1 MNALFGTPL
10 SIMPL
15 YAIRSEKATGSPST
29 TSSAPVVTAVAPQRS
44 SVFTA
49 SAVLT
54 AQAAAPPITWSVK
67 PVAVTMR
74 SAFSSSPEERS
85 TPPAV
90 KRWIVSVTTE
100 ARPELRAAKRSP
112 GGGWVG
118 VGWVWGGGFGEG
130 RPRVR
135 GGATAEGP
143 RGARTVRHGAQ
154 PLVPRVVLWLEVH
167 VDGEPVGQLLL
178 RPGTQPAAHRLGVR
192 LRQPV
197 EEDRLAD
204 VLPPREQV
212 REPEQ
217 RQGRR
222 QKKAAR
228 SAASA

>member
-85 TPPAV
+85 TCSQSHCAQFADD
-90 KRWIVSVTTE
+90 KS
-100 ARPELRAAKRSP
+100 
-112 GGGWVG
+112 
-118 VGWVWGGGFGEG
+118 
-130 RPRVR
+130 
-135 GGATAEGP
+135 
-143 RGARTVRHGAQ
+143 RGACTIQIERGSERRT
-154 PLVPRVVLWLEVH
+154 PRS
-167 VDGEPVGQLLL
+167 
-178 RPGTQPAAHRLGVR
+178 R
-192 LRQPV
+192 
-197 EEDRLAD
+197 
-204 VLPPREQV
+204 
-212 REPEQ
+212 
-217 RQGRR
+217 
-222 QKKAAR
+222 
-228 SAASA
+228 

>member
-15 YAIRSEKATGSPST
+15 YATRSEKATGSPST

-118 VGWVWGGGFGEG
+118 GWVLVGCGGGGG
-130 RPRVR
+130 QGGVR
-135 GGATAEGP
+135 
-143 RGARTVRHGAQ
+143 RGAATCSGRGHG
-154 PLVPRVVLWLEVH
+154 
-167 VDGEPVGQLLL
+167 
-178 RPGTQPAAHRLGVR
+178 
-192 LRQPV
+192 
-197 EEDRLAD
+197 
-204 VLPPREQV
+204 
-212 REPEQ
+212 
-217 RQGRR
+217 
-222 QKKAAR
+222 
-228 SAASA
+228 